1 MRILLKTQM
10 FVFARNVECWRRM
23 HIFLSM
29 EKTGLLLNYRL
40 QYVLIRKLLKAG
52 GIRESTETTHEETGM
67 ETYLLP
73 VFL

>member
-1 MRILLKTQM
+1 
-10 FVFARNVECWRRM
+10 M